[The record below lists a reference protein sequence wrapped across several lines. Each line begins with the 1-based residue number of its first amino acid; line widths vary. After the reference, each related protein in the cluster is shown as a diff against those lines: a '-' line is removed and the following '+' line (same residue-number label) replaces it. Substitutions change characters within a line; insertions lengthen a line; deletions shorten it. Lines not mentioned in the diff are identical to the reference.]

1 MNNGEKQIKVV
12 VVGAGIMGS
21 SIAYHLSKKGI
32 KVKVVERECIACGT
46 TGKSSALVRTHY
58 SNRMIAKLALY
69 SLNVFQRF
77 SEIGY
82 SGFTQTGMI
91 FPFPSRHMDVAKENV
106 KMLREIGINEEEI
119 NPSDIKKYFPDI
131 NLDDY
136 EYIAYEPYSGY
147 ADPVAAANSYM
158 SAAISLG
165 AELILGKKVKSVDS
179 VSGGVTI
186 YLDDGKVIR
195 ADKVILAT
203 NVWTNDILEESGV
216 SKDKLLPI
224 YASLHPLIYLRRP
237 KEYQGIKPTLWDPPQ
252 VAYYKMEGETIT
264 VLGSLD
270 PRIDETPIDIHS
282 DIPET
287 ADESFKEEYFSK
299 IMKRLPGM
307 GWAGV
312 ISTFTGL
319 YDMTPD
325 GQVICDSL
333 DSLGLE
339 NVYVCAG
346 LSGHGFKL
354 SPAYGLMASDMLV
367 GEDPEKAMFDWRPFS
382 LRRFSEGKLIT
393 SKYSEIG
400 TIY

>member
-1 MNNGEKQIKVV
+1 MVESQNGIV
-12 VVGAGIMGS
+12 VVGAGITGS
-21 SIAYHLSKKGI
+21 SIAYHLAKKGI
-32 KVKVVERECIACGT
+32 KVKVLERECIACGT
-46 TGKSSALVRTHY
+46 TGKSSGLVRTHY
-58 SNRMIAKLALY
+58 SNRMIAEMALY
-69 SLNVFQRF
+69 SLNIFQHF

-91 FPFPSRHMDVAKENV
+91 FPFPLRHMDVARENV
-106 KMLREIGINEEEI
+106 KMLREIGINELEI
-119 NPSDIKKYFPDI
+119 DQSEIKEYFPDI
-131 NLDDY
+131 NLDNFDY
-136 EYIAYEPYSGY
+136 MVYEPYSGY
-147 ADPVAAANSYM
+147 ADPVATTNSYM

-165 AELILGKKVKSVDS
+165 AELILGKNVKSVDS
-179 VSGGVTI
+179 VSGGSRI
-186 YLDDGKVIR
+186 YLDDGKVIQ

-203 NVWTNDILEESGV
+203 NVWTNDILVESGV
-216 SKDKLLPI
+216 SKDRLLPI

-237 KEYQGIKPTLWDPPQ
+237 EEYQGIKPTLWDPPQ

-270 PRIDETPIDIHS
+270 PRIDETPVDIHS

-287 ADESFKEEYFSK
+287 ADENFKEEYFSK

-333 DSLGLE
+333 DSFGLE

-354 SPAYGLMASDMLV
+354 SPAFGLMAADMLS
-367 GEDPEKAMFDWRPFS
+367 GEDPERARFDWRPFG
-382 LRRFSEGKLIT
+382 LRRFTEGKLIL